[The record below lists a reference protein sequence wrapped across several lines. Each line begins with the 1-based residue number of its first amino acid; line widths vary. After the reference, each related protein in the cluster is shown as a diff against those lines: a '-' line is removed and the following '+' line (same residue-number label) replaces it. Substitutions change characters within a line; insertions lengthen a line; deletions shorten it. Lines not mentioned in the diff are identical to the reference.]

1 MACGILVP
9 PPGFQ
14 LMPPA
19 GKAQSPSYWTTR
31 EVPGELFKG
40 NTTNTDLVF
49 TSSVLPL
56 KIPIQSTRLLGRLP
70 KKTQHMTVGSNAYS

>member
-40 NTTNTDLVF
+40 NTTNNWFSLQILCA
-49 TSSVLPL
+49 SSECS
-56 KIPIQSTRLLGRLP
+56 Q
-70 KKTQHMTVGSNAYS
+70 KKEVKWLR